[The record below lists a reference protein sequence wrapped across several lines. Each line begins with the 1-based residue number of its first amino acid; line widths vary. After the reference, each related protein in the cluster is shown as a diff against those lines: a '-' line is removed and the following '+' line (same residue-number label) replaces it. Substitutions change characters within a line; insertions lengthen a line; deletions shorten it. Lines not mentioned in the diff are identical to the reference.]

1 MENALDSQ
9 QRTPVSGRSIGM
21 MYGLYAGLVS
31 VIIFIIVS
39 ALGLNPFGGGLNYI
53 GTAASIVLLVLAHR
67 KYKQS
72 GDGYMSYGQ
81 GMGVGF
87 WFTLISC
94 ILTVGFMYVY
104 INFIDYTPMQLMLD
118 EQLTKMQEQGANDEA
133 IEMAT
138 TWTKNLFWPM
148 AVIFGIIGG
157 MIVALLVTIF
167 TQKKRPEAF

>member
-21 MYGLYAGLVS
+21 TYGLFSGIVTIVIF
-31 VIIFIIVS
+31 VIISVS
-39 ALGLNPFGGGLNYI
+39 GLNPFGGGLNYI
-53 GTAASIVLLVLAHR
+53 GTVASIVLLVLAHR

-72 GDGYMSYGQ
+72 GDGYMTYGQ

-94 ILTVGFMYVY
+94 VLTVGFMYVY
-104 INFIDYTPMQLMLD
+104 LTFIDNTPMQLMLD
-118 EQLTKMQEQGANDEA
+118 EQLVKMQEAGSPEEA
-133 IEMAT
+133 IEMAM

-148 AVIFGIIGG
+148 AVIGGLIGG
-157 MIVALLVTIF
+157 IIVALLVTIF
-167 TQKKRPEAF
+167 TQKKPPVSF